1 MIVMEV
7 MIRTITLIVMLMVIS
22 MTVTLMIVIV
32 VIIIIIVMSMTI
44 VMIVLMV
51 VVVMFVGV
59 ALFPTDKVMMWISSK
74 LTRVPYYIG
83 LLHINLLK
91 TTGINF

>member
-1 MIVMEV
+1 MCFI
-7 MIRTITLIVMLMVIS
+7 IS
-22 MTVTLMIVIV
+22 VSQDSATFAKLAGMPTSL
-32 VIIIIIVMSMTI
+32 
-44 VMIVLMV
+44 LLGL
-51 VVVMFVGV
+51 MFVGV

-91 TTGINF
+91 TRGINF